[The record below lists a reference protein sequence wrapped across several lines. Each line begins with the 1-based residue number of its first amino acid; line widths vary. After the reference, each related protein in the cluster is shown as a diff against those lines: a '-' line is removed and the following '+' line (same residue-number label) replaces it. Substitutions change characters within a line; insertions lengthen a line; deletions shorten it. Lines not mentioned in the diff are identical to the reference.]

1 MLITR
6 NEKGGKMKKL
16 KETTAYCYDCDE
28 YVEYVQKEV
37 KKSINVRGEKITCL
51 ITECYCKNCGER
63 VLVESIEKE
72 NQIKVYDLYKEKV
85 GLLTSEEIRSIL
97 RKRDMKQK
105 ELATFLSIGEKDIT
119 RYLNGSIQSKN
130 IDKMLRLVDDDEA
143 FARMTLVF
151 EGKRIEII
159 DAVNSVASGYFDKFK
174 QYILPESYLYT
185 NDLSKGELL
194 YGKQNG
200 NALA

>member
-1 MLITR
+1 MK
-6 NEKGGKMKKL
+6 KGGKMRKL
-16 KETTAYCYDCDE
+16 KETTAYCYDCDKYVD
-28 YVEYVQKEV
+28 YVEKQV
-37 KKSINVRGEKITCL
+37 KRTINVRGEKISCV

-72 NQIKVYDLYKEKV
+72 NQIKVYDLYKEKM
-85 GLLTSEEIRSIL
+85 GLLTSEEIRNIL

-105 ELATFLSIGEKDIT
+105 ELAAFLSIGEKDIT

-143 FARMTLVF
+143 FARMTLIF
-151 EGKRIEII
+151 EGKHIEIV
-159 DAVNSVASGYFDKFK
+159 DAASDVVWGYLNVFK
-174 QYILPESYLYT
+174 QYLFSETSSYT
-185 NDLSKGELL
+185 NDLSKGESHH
-194 YGKQNG
+194 GKQSR